1 MKEVTRYFYVFLML
15 FFGLGCDQP
24 TTRLPLPQVLYGSV
38 YIKCERPPHLLNLDH
53 LIATCT
59 SEESLAALES
69 SQQIIGCTM
78 EEGSVDPED
87 AGGGG
92 PVSTRPA
99 DRRTHCRLYQCF
111 LRIQGRSHPALL
123 PAQPVRWRLSAR
135 RTVLARLLS
144 TISNVME
151 GCSRVQSTT
160 PRLQLKRTLQSLWF
174 CT

>member
-87 AGGGG
+87 ADFSLDRVEGGYRVVTNNGDHAGQEVPHIHFHILGG
-92 PVSTRPA
+92 
-99 DRRTHCRLYQCF
+99 
-111 LRIQGRSHPALL
+111 
-123 PAQPVRWRLSAR
+123 
-135 RTVLARLLS
+135 
-144 TISNVME
+144 E
-151 GCSRVQSTT
+151 
-160 PRLQLKRTLQSLWF
+160 PRGKL
-174 CT
+174 

>member
-87 AGGGG
+87 ADFSLDRVEGGYRV
-92 PVSTRPA
+92 VSLRPE
-99 DRRTHCRLYQCF
+99 
-111 LRIQGRSHPALL
+111 
-123 PAQPVRWRLSAR
+123 VEVLSAPDQPTEEL
-135 RTVLARLLS
+135 TVDYSSVFYVSKGDRILRFYLR
-144 TISNVME
+144 NQFVG
-151 GCSRVQSTT
+151 GCPHDELFWQDY
-160 PRLQLKRTLQSLWF
+160 
-174 CT
+174 